1 MLVSSLV
8 ISYFFFCVQNRNPGV
23 IHAAVPQFMH
33 HAYTLRPYRNPC
45 FMHVLCGHTAI
56 HVSCAG
62 AAAIPQFMLDARTL
76 RPYRN
81 QRQAFRYRGQ
91 RFCLLRPARNRVLI
105 ACILQTYLCYRCP
118 YLCFSSSSICGLPAT
133 VSQSHVRERFF
144 CACWLR
150 PAPHNC
156 FS

>member
-1 MLVSSLV
+1 V
-8 ISYFFFCVQNRNPGV
+8 FCAQNRNSGV
-23 IHAAVPQFMH
+23 IRAAVPQFMH
-33 HAYTLRPYRNPC
+33 HAVTLRPYRNPC

-118 YLCFSSSSICGLPAT
+118 CILVLQLVIYM
-133 VSQSHVRERFF
+133 
-144 CACWLR
+144 R
-150 PAPHNC
+150 PARNSVSESSARALFLC
-156 FS
+156 MLVAACTA